1 MQLSLFLDS
10 EYYSKMFTVNNINIE
25 KALLLA
31 PMEDISD
38 ISFRLVCRELGADI
52 VYTEFVNSEGL
63 VRATER
69 THRKLKIIEE
79 ERPVGIQ
86 IYGANI
92 DSMVGAARIAETENP
107 DIIDINAGCWV
118 KNVVGCGAG
127 AGLLK
132 NPDYLQKM
140 VKSIVD
146 SVSIPVTVKTRIG
159 WDSESIH
166 IVEIAKRLEDTGI
179 KALTVHCRTRSQ
191 AHNGDADWSWIPKI
205 KEVVSIP
212 VILNGGIFTPFDV
225 KKSFEETGA
234 DGVMIAR
241 GAIGNPWIFRDAK
254 ELLTKGEISE
264 ELTEE
269 RRIKICLRHLFL
281 SLNIKGEKRAILEF
295 RKFYSGY
302 LKGMYNASQIRQKLM
317 TVHHYNQVEEILIEY
332 LEYLNSY
339 KVAI

>member
-1 MQLSLFLDS
+1 
-10 EYYSKMFTVNNINIE
+10 MFSVNNININ

-38 ISFRLVCRELGADI
+38 ISFRLVCRELGADV

-92 DSMVGAARIAETENP
+92 DSMVGAARIAEAENP

-132 NPDYLQKM
+132 NPDYLQQL
-140 VKSIVD
+140 VKSVVD
-146 SVSIPVTVKTRIG
+146 SVNIPVTVKTRLG
-159 WDSESIH
+159 WDSESIQ
-166 IVEIAKRLEDTGI
+166 IVEIAKRLEDVGI
-179 KALTVHCRTRSQ
+179 KALTVHCRTRVQ
-191 AHNGDADWSWIPKI
+191 GHNGEADWTWIPKI
-205 KEVVSIP
+205 KDAVSIP
-212 VILNGGIFTPFDV
+212 VILNGNIFTPQDV
-225 KKSFEETGA
+225 KKAFDETGA

-241 GAIGNPWIFRDAK
+241 GAIGNPWIFNDAK
-254 ELLTKGEISE
+254 ELLNNGVVSN

-281 SLNIKGEKRAILEF
+281 SLSTKGEKRAILEF

-302 LKGMYNASQIRQKLM
+302 LKGMYNASHIRQKLM
-317 TVHHYNQVEEILIEY
+317 TVHHFPQVEEILSEY
-332 LEYLNSY
+332 LEFLNSY